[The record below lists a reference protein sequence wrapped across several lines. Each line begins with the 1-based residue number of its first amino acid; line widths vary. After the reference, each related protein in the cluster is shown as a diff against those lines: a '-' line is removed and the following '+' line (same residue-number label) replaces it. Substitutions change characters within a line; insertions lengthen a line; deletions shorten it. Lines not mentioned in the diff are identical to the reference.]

1 MNHGHTDTSTMTR
14 KTKDIFVCATI
25 KDGELSLIIT
35 GNTLPLKLCVMSL
48 DLVCV
53 SNTYLLLHNYF

>member
-14 KTKDIFVCATI
+14 KTKDMFVCATI

-35 GNTLPLKLCVMSL
+35 GNTLPLKPCVMSL
-48 DLVCV
+48 D
-53 SNTYLLLHNYF
+53 YLLLPNYF